1 MDLEIR
7 AISNKHNI
15 KMAIIDIS
23 EALNEIIQ
31 LQQTNQ
37 LATIALSRTIIANA
51 LISLSLN
58 DGSKMTT
65 NINGGGPIKTIIA
78 EFQNNSVRGYVENPN
93 FEIDDTNTEI
103 KASLLARAVGLDGF
117 LQVSK
122 YDKGD
127 LLKSYTSR
135 VELVS
140 GEINFDFMYYL
151 QHSDQINSLIT
162 TAVELNENNSIKKA
176 CGIIIQLLP
185 GFSDEDIDFI
195 EEKIGS
201 LEYLK
206 ETLLKTTNYTALLE
220 DIAEDAKV
228 LETSH
233 IKFSCTCNETKV
245 LSSIK
250 TLGNK
255 ELLKIVDKSEAL
267 EVVCDFC
274 KKKYNIKPK
283 KIKEIID

>member
-93 FEIDDTNTEI
+93 FEIDDTTTEI

-245 LSSIK
+245 LGSIK

-283 KIKEIID
+283 KIKELID

>member
-23 EALNEIIQ
+23 GALNEIIQ

-93 FEIDDTNTEI
+93 FEIDDTTTEI

-255 ELLKIVDKSEAL
+255 ELLKIVDKSEVL

-283 KIKEIID
+283 KIKEIIN

>member
-93 FEIDDTNTEI
+93 FEIDDTTTEI
-103 KASLLARAVGLDGF
+103 KASLLARAVGLNGF

>member
-51 LISLSLN
+51 LISLSLKG
-58 DGSKMTT
+58 GSKMTT

-78 EFQNNSVRGYVENPN
+78 EFQNNSVRGYVENPK
-93 FEIDDTNTEI
+93 FEINDTSTET

-122 YDKGD
+122 YDKED
-127 LLKSYTSR
+127 LLNSYTSR
-135 VELVS
+135 VKLVS
-140 GEINFDFMYYL
+140 GEVNFDFMYYL
-151 QHSDQINSLIT
+151 QHSDQIISLIT

-185 GFSDEDIDFI
+185 GFSDENIDFI

-228 LETSH
+228 LGTSP
-233 IKFSCTCNETKV
+233 IKFSCTCNEIKV

-255 ELLKIVDKSEAL
+255 ELLKIVNKSEAL

-274 KKKYNIKPK
+274 KKRYDIKPK